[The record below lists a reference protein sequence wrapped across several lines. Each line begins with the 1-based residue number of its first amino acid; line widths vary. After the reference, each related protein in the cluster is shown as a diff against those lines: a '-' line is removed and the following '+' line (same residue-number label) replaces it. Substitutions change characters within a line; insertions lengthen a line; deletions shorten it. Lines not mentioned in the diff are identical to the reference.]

1 MTRISISVP
10 EEVSRQ
16 LRLIQRRERIK
27 LSHVVVEALKDYFA
41 RHQVSAIQSH
51 PQESPTVLWK
61 LKASGGLALRSPRLS
76 ERRIREGW
84 VVEEY

>member
-1 MTRISISVP
+1 MTRICVSVP
-10 EEVSRQ
+10 EELSRQ
-16 LRLIQRRERIK
+16 LRLIGRRERIK
-27 LSHVVVEALKDYFA
+27 LSHLVAEALKEYFA
-41 RHQVSAIQSH
+41 RHHVSTVQSR
-51 PQESPTVLWK
+51 PEESPTVLWK